1 MIAATQDTS
10 THTYLALFKLAA
22 LEEWHE
28 SLHLGATRRFK
39 RGRSVR
45 VSHVTTNQSIVH
57 TFAKH
62 LPALNKRFFVDITYM
77 LDIQVEANVMLFTP
91 SSSISN
97 PTKM

>member
-39 RGRSVR
+39 RDRSVR
-45 VSHVTTNQSIVH
+45 VSHYESVNFPHVRKASTGTEQTVFRRYH
-57 TFAKH
+57 
-62 LPALNKRFFVDITYM
+62 VY
-77 LDIQVEANVMLFTP
+77 V
-91 SSSISN
+91 
-97 PTKM
+97 